1 MCPSKIKV
9 RVIAPALLAGV
20 LLAGCSDIYFDRRE
34 TIVPSAGDAVAAN
47 KVSQMVDPWPA
58 SSANKNIAFNGEKM
72 QTAVERYRQGR
83 IIPPVNATTSSVAY
97 SQAAQQAGAAQN
109 TTSSA
114 STTTQAA
121 PNVAGYGKP

>member
-114 STTTQAA
+114 SMTTQAA